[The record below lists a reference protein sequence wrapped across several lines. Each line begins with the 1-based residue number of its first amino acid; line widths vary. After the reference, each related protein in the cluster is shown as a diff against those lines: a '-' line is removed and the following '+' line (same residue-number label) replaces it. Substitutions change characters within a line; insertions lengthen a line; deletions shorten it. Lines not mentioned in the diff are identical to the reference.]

1 MADKGFPKIEESV
14 LNAGAFLVMP
24 PFHRENRQF
33 SDKENL
39 TGYRIAS
46 VRIHVERAI
55 QRLKTF
61 GVLKFIEQR
70 MYKHMNKILVVL
82 AYIVNNFDPLI
93 ADGIDPS
100 LLEPIVEVEETGDN
114 YEVPEMPE
122 EPMDESDFELD
133 SLIQHLDE

>member
-1 MADKGFPKIEESV
+1 MADKGFPKIFQDV

-39 TGYRIAS
+39 IGYRIAS

-61 GVLKFIEQR
+61 GVMKFIEQR

-82 AYIVNNFDPLI
+82 AYLVNNFNPLI

-100 LLEPIVEVEETGDN
+100 LLEPIVEVDESDEN

-122 EPMDESDFELD
+122 EMSDQDFELD
-133 SLIQHLDE
+133 SLIQDMDE